1 MCLPCL
7 GVGGGADSSGLIP
20 TGAGVFTLP
29 WGGGGADSSGLIPT
43 GAGVFTLPW
52 GGVAGRQ

>member
-29 WGGGGADSSGLIPT
+29 WGGVGGRTVVG
-43 GAGVFTLPW
+43 
-52 GGVAGRQ
+52 

>member
-7 GVGGGADSSGLIP
+7 GV
-20 TGAGVFTLP
+20 
-29 WGGGGADSSGLIPT
+29 GGADSSGLIPT

-52 GGVAGRQ
+52 GGVGGRQ

>member
-1 MCLPCL
+1 M
-7 GVGGGADSSGLIP
+7 
-20 TGAGVFTLP
+20 FTLP

-52 GGVAGRQ
+52 GGVGQTVVG